1 MKEIEKILLQYK
13 PLIDK
18 AIAKSIP
25 REFKGKALERIAGK
39 PTYAY
44 DEHSITKSIAEP
56 IWDLLDR
63 GGKRLRPALTLIT
76 IEALGK
82 NPKKFLNFATLPE
95 VVHNGCISKD
105 ALVWM
110 ADGTAKTVPEIKTGD
125 KVLSLGKDFSL
136 NAKTVVAIHD
146 NGIKPV
152 YKIKTNHRE
161 IEVTDEHPFLTAE
174 KRQPVKARLNLAGIA
189 TVKAKLEKM
198 GISISSF
205 ADKCELY
212 DGSKGHLKNWLYGV
226 KGCLLPIFDA
236 VNVLVSIGLDHE
248 GVYLEAVQCD
258 FSKATINFKW
268 KKTKDLRKDDIVVV
282 GKNVYGGLTSL
293 PTLNLTKQSYK
304 DRFSLPEKFTLDL
317 AQLCGFLVGDGYVDD
332 GRVVLCIPAGNN
344 GRIAYEN
351 LVEKIFKAKPTLDAN
366 NITICSKAVSA
377 IIAGLELK
385 GKCIEKTLP
394 EWVFKLP
401 PEHKKALIKG
411 YLDADGTVG
420 KNGSVGIDAANKKLV
435 RQFKFLLDSLGF
447 VTSNVHERQVDNTHF
462 NRPVTKKTT
471 TLYGFSLAVRERV
484 LAEIGTENEVAAG
497 RLAMKMARRHS
508 FRFSEEIPSVPA
520 NFDLDAFGFDRIT
533 SICLTEL
540 KPTYDLQIEGTH
552 NYFANGL
559 SVHNTLMVD
568 DIEDNSDFRRGK
580 PCIHK
585 AYGNDIAINA
595 GNAMYFLP
603 LKIIMQTRLPEKTK
617 NALYEAYAQEMVNVS
632 LGQGMDIYW
641 HRGLKQDISEK
652 EYLQMCAYKTGCL
665 TRMAVKIGAVLGG
678 ANAKQF
684 QALSKFAETIGV
696 GFQIQD
702 DVLNL
707 TSGEENKKEMGG
719 EYGKE
724 IGGDVSE
731 GKITLMVIYALK
743 HSPKAYRLQQILK
756 MHTKDSKL
764 ILEAIGIMKECGA
777 MDYARAY
784 ARKMVE
790 SAWAGAGKVL
800 KENQGKRK
808 LKALADY
815 LIERS
820 Y

>member
-39 PTYAY
+39 PAYAY

-82 NPKKFLNFATLPE
+82 NPFKFIDFAT
-95 VVHNGCISKD
+95 I
-105 ALVWM
+105 
-110 ADGTAKTVPEIKTGD
+110 PEIVHSGT
-125 KVLSLGKDFSL
+125 
-136 NAKTVVAIHD
+136 
-146 NGIKPV
+146 
-152 YKIKTNHRE
+152 
-161 IEVTDEHPFLTAE
+161 
-174 KRQPVKARLNLAGIA
+174 
-189 TVKAKLEKM
+189 
-198 GISISSF
+198 
-205 ADKCELY
+205 
-212 DGSKGHLKNWLYGV
+212 
-226 KGCLLPIFDA
+226 LL
-236 VNVLVSIGLDHE
+236 
-248 GVYLEAVQCD
+248 CD
-258 FSKATINFKW
+258 
-268 KKTKDLRKDDIVVV
+268 DV
-282 GKNVYGGLTSL
+282 
-293 PTLNLTKQSYK
+293 
-304 DRFSLPEKFTLDL
+304 
-317 AQLCGFLVGDGYVDD
+317 
-332 GRVVLCIPAGNN
+332 
-344 GRIAYEN
+344 
-351 LVEKIFKAKPTLDAN
+351 
-366 NITICSKAVSA
+366 
-377 IIAGLELK
+377 
-385 GKCIEKTLP
+385 
-394 EWVFKLP
+394 
-401 PEHKKALIKG
+401 
-411 YLDADGTVG
+411 
-420 KNGSVGIDAANKKLV
+420 
-435 RQFKFLLDSLGF
+435 
-447 VTSNVHERQVDNTHF
+447 
-462 NRPVTKKTT
+462 
-471 TLYGFSLAVRERV
+471 
-484 LAEIGTENEVAAG
+484 
-497 RLAMKMARRHS
+497 
-508 FRFSEEIPSVPA
+508 
-520 NFDLDAFGFDRIT
+520 
-533 SICLTEL
+533 
-540 KPTYDLQIEGTH
+540 
-552 NYFANGL
+552 
-559 SVHNTLMVD
+559 
-568 DIEDNSDFRRGK
+568 EDNSDFRRGK

-585 AYGNDIAINA
+585 IYGEDVAINA

-603 LKIIMQTRLPEKTK
+603 LKVIMQSKLPDKTK

-756 MHTKDSKL
+756 MHTKDPKL